1 MMATLPKHILK
12 ALRDN
17 KTSLGE
23 HPSFPPEEE
32 EKFVVN
38 LISKTFEQLTEKNDV
53 NDYETLK
60 EDLGKI
66 IGECKKLER
75 NNIQALEKLCSE
87 IINDM
92 FQIPQDTLKIEANI
106 VDKIDT
112 KAERLV
118 PEKTSDDFSFDD
130 IDDMNNLSD
139 EIYKRRMLNALVT
152 GAAMYYM
159 KVIGEYIKE
168 VFEINSDLPALYK
181 KLIDYNTL
189 LLYLEKDTLD
199 TQKTTDGGR
208 VDVTVSS
215 EQDFPII
222 KAEALLFP
230 ILVEETI
237 RGVLELA
244 VAHGLPQNIEK
255 AKYIISKAD
264 FKLAEVWDMRLG
276 FALWKLIES
285 EIEKCDLNIRELGIN
300 FFLMELSQMDCQT
313 FNRTLQEIFAKTKKG
328 KEIIC
333 DIAEKISYNKNKDD
347 FDDYIKTKNDS
358 MVQINDDEFFEP
370 EELITDDVEYGLYEE
385 VTRKQL
391 RNAANRR
398 MTDPN
403 SVRIERTSTGEIAPV
418 KINKK
423 SHKKSALSR
432 IVIQT
437 FKDGRFENAQII
449 NGTQDKLIPQYNK
462 FIDNYKANGFIK
474 FKTTEDKIIGKP
486 CVLLIG
492 QNEPVIKCIHI
503 ETDDLTTVNSRFD
516 LENVKQ
522 IIEKRGINK
531 DFYGL
536 PDTPSENVRVKRKR
550 IGVRGNWDWIKNGK
564 PRPWRKEQ

>member
-181 KLIDYNTL
+181 KLIDFFLKHCFRSQIKIVFYLHHL
-189 LLYLEKDTLD
+189 LL
-199 TQKTTDGGR
+199 
-208 VDVTVSS
+208 
-215 EQDFPII
+215 
-222 KAEALLFP
+222 
-230 ILVEETI
+230 
-237 RGVLELA
+237 
-244 VAHGLPQNIEK
+244 
-255 AKYIISKAD
+255 
-264 FKLAEVWDMRLG
+264 
-276 FALWKLIES
+276 
-285 EIEKCDLNIRELGIN
+285 
-300 FFLMELSQMDCQT
+300 
-313 FNRTLQEIFAKTKKG
+313 
-328 KEIIC
+328 
-333 DIAEKISYNKNKDD
+333 
-347 FDDYIKTKNDS
+347 
-358 MVQINDDEFFEP
+358 
-370 EELITDDVEYGLYEE
+370 
-385 VTRKQL
+385 
-391 RNAANRR
+391 
-398 MTDPN
+398 
-403 SVRIERTSTGEIAPV
+403 
-418 KINKK
+418 
-423 SHKKSALSR
+423 
-432 IVIQT
+432 
-437 FKDGRFENAQII
+437 
-449 NGTQDKLIPQYNK
+449 
-462 FIDNYKANGFIK
+462 
-474 FKTTEDKIIGKP
+474 
-486 CVLLIG
+486 
-492 QNEPVIKCIHI
+492 
-503 ETDDLTTVNSRFD
+503 
-516 LENVKQ
+516 
-522 IIEKRGINK
+522 
-531 DFYGL
+531 
-536 PDTPSENVRVKRKR
+536 
-550 IGVRGNWDWIKNGK
+550 
-564 PRPWRKEQ
+564 